1 MNNNVYMIKQQLGM
15 ICCLLMGVFSS
26 YAQTFTETG
35 KTYPLTTDGNK
46 YVVSGFIPFP
56 HQKDEEVYANA
67 LLWTIENICPKLREG
82 MTEVHVSAK
91 SFTCD
96 LTLASK
102 AGSNLKNTYYCQAIF
117 RVADGKLTYY
127 LSNILIEAPILVM
140 RKVTPME
147 KLSPNKKEA
156 HKQTMDDFVQT
167 ESLLL
172 NKMFD
177 FIGTHSLSP
186 ITHWSEISTQ
196 KPVKGMTEDECR
208 LAFGKP
214 LTIMETG
221 GEIQWMYSSSFYLF
235 FKEGRVQT
243 IIK

>member
-1 MNNNVYMIKQQLGM
+1 MIKQHLGM
-15 ICCLLMGVFSS
+15 ICCLLLGVFSS
-26 YAQTFTETG
+26 YAQTFTESR
-35 KTYPLTTDGNK
+35 KIYPLSTDGNQ
-46 YVVSGFIPFP
+46 YVVSGFTPFP
-56 HQKDEEVYANA
+56 HQKDEEIYANA

-82 MTEVHVSAK
+82 IVEVNVPAK

-96 LTLASK
+96 LTLASQ
-102 AGSNLKNTYYCQAIF
+102 AGSNQKNTYYCQAIF

-127 LSNILIEAPILVM
+127 LSNILIEAPPLLM

-147 KLSPNKKEA
+147 KLFPNKKEA
-156 HKQTMDDFVQT
+156 HKQTRDDFVQT

-177 FIGTHSLSP
+177 FIETHSLSS
-186 ITHWSEISTQ
+186 ITHWSEISIQ

-221 GEIQWMYSSSFYLF
+221 GEIQWMYNSSFYLF